1 MFLKKSS
8 WELSGKHPRLVTVA
22 NFPSFQNKCS
32 APVKGSSCMCLI
44 KKSKMELFAKIVN
57 VYKPLTVFTKTPLY
71 LNISFVRL
79 LVAQRAV
86 IPWTLFCDG
95 FCFYKRWMSSN
106 SKSFLFFVFLVA
118 SSSLDACTFC
128 FTKMTLNYTLIS
140 TSFQST

>member
-1 MFLKKSS
+1 MRTLRKTSTFSHRGEFSFFSEQMFYTCEGL
-8 WELSGKHPRLVTVA
+8 LLHV
-22 NFPSFQNKCS
+22 
-32 APVKGSSCMCLI
+32 LI